1 MELHSLSAFK
11 EEALSNLTAAHTGRM
26 EHGSSQ
32 STPKTDADLKE
43 LARQFESIFIQYMQK
58 SMRSTVPKSGLFNS
72 FSLEMYES
80 MFDQELAGQVSLKK
94 GIGLADVL
102 YKDLKRM
109 DETIRRNQEALAA
122 AVPREKR

>member
-11 EEALSNLTAAHTGRM
+11 EEALFNLTAAHTGRM

-102 YKDLKRM
+102 YKDLKRL